1 MSASSRKNNVVVVG
15 IGAMGGGM
23 ARALLDS
30 EMTDTVV
37 GYDMSVEAVQRFY
50 EEAQKVHKATTQMPA
65 SLEDSIAA
73 DTNITIISLVNES
86 QCEQVCFGGDKH
98 LLKLMPKG
106 SCVVLTSTVTGEPV
120 YFLPSNALTT
130 SRESQRVMQHP
141 GQRRRT
147 GGSERVDSSLWTV
160 QSQGDPLV
168 PEQVISR

>member
-86 QCEQVCFGGDKH
+86 QCEQVCFGGDKN
-98 LLKLMPKG
+98 LLKLVKQ
-106 SCVVLTSTVTGEPV
+106 L
-120 YFLPSNALTT
+120 
-130 SRESQRVMQHP
+130 
-141 GQRRRT
+141 
-147 GGSERVDSSLWTV
+147 
-160 QSQGDPLV
+160 
-168 PEQVISR
+168 